1 MRGHYV
7 STRQRC
13 VVGNEARR
21 AALTSNAGLWEDRER
36 EEVHSFAA
44 ATYGTAPRR
53 LGPIARRADIDR
65 LASALVHPGTGVL
78 GCDDQFPQT
87 YWQVE
92 LILSAMRLS
101 RRWEEGLWH
110 AS

>member
-1 MRGHYV
+1 M
-7 STRQRC
+7 
-13 VVGNEARR
+13 
-21 AALTSNAGLWEDRER
+21 
-36 EEVHSFAA
+36 
-44 ATYGTAPRR
+44 YGTAPRR
-53 LGPIARRADIDR
+53 LGPIARRVDIDR

>member
-53 LGPIARRADIDR
+53 LGPIARRVDIDR

-78 GCDDQFPQT
+78 GCNDQFPQT

>member
-1 MRGHYV
+1 V

-21 AALTSNAGLWEDRER
+21 AALTSNAGIWEDRER

-53 LGPIARRADIDR
+53 LGPIARRVDIDR

>member
-1 MRGHYV
+1 M
-7 STRQRC
+7 STRRLC
-13 VVGNEARR
+13 VVGNEVHR
-21 AALTSNAGLWEDRER
+21 AALTPNGDLWEYRER
-36 EEVHSFAA
+36 QEVHTFSAA
-44 ATYGTAPRR
+44 MYAG
-53 LGPIARRADIDR
+53 R